1 MAGIE
6 GVYIPGRD
14 RFAWLDLIGF
24 GAAGLTL
31 LGALGHGLLRLIA
44 STRKSQ

>member
-14 RFAWLDLIGF
+14 RFVWLDLIGF
-24 GAAGLTL
+24 GVAGLTL
-31 LGALGHGLLRLIA
+31 LAALGHGLLRIVA